1 MLAHAYYEEDSR
13 VRRQAE
19 SLVSAGRPVD
29 VFALR
34 RVGDAPSDVIAGV
47 QLSRLPVSRH
57 QGAGLATYLR
67 EYAEFFGRAAI
78 ALARA
83 HRRRR
88 YALVQVHTLPD
99 FLVFAA
105 LPLRMARVPVLLDLH
120 EAMPA
125 FFKSRFPR
133 SWGALAVRA
142 LEIQETLATSFADAV
157 VTVNDALADR
167 LVRRGVR
174 PEKLTVIVNGP
185 ARDLF
190 APELHAPRS
199 FMADGRLRLVYAG
212 ALTPIYE
219 LDVVL
224 RAVATLWQTRPA
236 LRPELDIYGRGD
248 SEPGLRKLAAQ
259 LRIEDHVRFNGR
271 IPLEAVPGAIAMA
284 DIGLAPT
291 RRDPFTDFSLSSKLL
306 EYAAMD
312 KPVVASRLA
321 TLQRYFPSGTV
332 ITYEPGNPDD
342 LARVLGAAADDPG
355 LRRRTLQATRERLSA
370 LDWDA
375 QSAKYVALVERLAG
389 GRLSSGDS
397 APIAAEAPSRN
408 GADPGVAQA
417 ADATAG
423 PGSDASVEHATAGRS
438 SQRSE
443 VA

>member
-88 YALVQVHTLPD
+88 YAPVQVHTLPD

-120 EAMPA
+120 EAMPE
-125 FFKSRFPR
+125 FFRSRFPR
-133 SWGALAVRA
+133 RWGALAVRA

-174 PEKLTVIVNGP
+174 PGKVTVIVNGP

-190 APELHAPRS
+190 APWSLQSLDH
-199 FMADGRLRLVYAG
+199 G
-212 ALTPIYE
+212 AREI
-219 LDVVL
+219 
-224 RAVATLWQTRPA
+224 
-236 LRPELDIYGRGD
+236 
-248 SEPGLRKLAAQ
+248 
-259 LRIEDHVRFNGR
+259 FGR
-271 IPLEAVPGAIAMA
+271 IFNPQMGSGQGAERTVACTCRMSRLSAV
-284 DIGLAPT
+284 T
-291 RRDPFTDFSLSSKLL
+291 RTSAAASVRRCASK
-306 EYAAMD
+306 
-312 KPVVASRLA
+312 VASRCH
-321 TLQRYFPSGTV
+321 
-332 ITYEPGNPDD
+332 
-342 LARVLGAAADDPG
+342 
-355 LRRRTLQATRERLSA
+355 RTIA
-370 LDWDA
+370 L
-375 QSAKYVALVERLAG
+375 
-389 GRLSSGDS
+389 
-397 APIAAEAPSRN
+397 
-408 GADPGVAQA
+408 
-417 ADATAG
+417 
-423 PGSDASVEHATAGRS
+423 
-438 SQRSE
+438 
-443 VA
+443 